1 MKKVLFITYDFPYP
15 TNTGGK
21 NRAYHML
28 KHSGADIKKYL
39 FSFVRDD
46 SWRDSVVEMEKI
58 EVEVVG
64 TRVRKKVNDFTN
76 LLGLFSGGSI
86 FRTLYFSPS
95 ILADLLR
102 IIADK
107 KIDIVHFESFYTAFY
122 ISGKIRNLGV
132 KQVFGTENIE
142 YQVYGEHAKNAI
154 FLLKPLFRFQANK
167 IREEET
173 SLFKKADLCIAVS
186 DADATV
192 AKKYVDE
199 CEVIRN
205 GVDID
210 EFKFNPPK
218 TKKGTKLLFVGN
230 FTYFPNVDAINYF
243 YNSVFRELDDEITL
257 TVIGKK
263 AKDLKLADDKRVV
276 IREFVPEI
284 QDEYKNA
291 DVMVAPI
298 RLGGGTNFKILE
310 AMALGTPVISLP
322 NRLEGLDVRDGKH
335 LVVVIEGSDFKPK
348 LENLLN
354 DLELRKRLAKNAR
367 ELVEHEYSWKVIGN
381 NLNTIWNNL

>member
-1 MKKVLFITYDFPYP
+1 MKKVLFVAYDFPYP

-39 FSFVRDD
+39 FSFVRDG

-58 EVEVVG
+58 GVEVAG
-64 TRVRKKVNDFTN
+64 TEFRTSVRNPKNI
-76 LLGLFSGGSI
+76 LGLLSGNSI
-86 FRTLYFSPS
+86 FRTLYFSRE

-102 IIADK
+102 IVADK
-107 KIDIVHFESFYTAFY
+107 KIDIAHFESFYTAFY
-122 ISGKIRNLGV
+122 ISDEIRNFGV
-132 KQVFGTENIE
+132 KQIFGTENIE
-142 YQVYGEHAKNAI
+142 YSLYDEYAKNAN
-154 FLLKPLFRFQANK
+154 FLLRPLFKLQVDK
-167 IREEET
+167 IKEEET

-192 AKKYVDE
+192 VKKYVNE

-210 EFKFNPPK
+210 AYKFNLPK
-218 TKKGTKLLFVGN
+218 KKKGTELLFVGN

-263 AKDLKLADDKRVV
+263 AKDLKLTDDKRVV
-276 IREFVPEI
+276 IREFVPRI
-284 QDEYKNA
+284 QDEYANA

-298 RLGGGTNFKILE
+298 RFGGGTNFKVLE
-310 AMALGTPVISLP
+310 SMAAGVPVISLP
-322 NRLEGLDVRDGKH
+322 QKLEGLDVKDGEH

-354 DLELRKRLAKNAR
+354 NLDLRRRLARNAR
-367 ELVEHEYSWKVIGN
+367 ELVEHEYSWEVIGN
-381 NLNTIWNNL
+381 NLNTVWNNL

>member
-1 MKKVLFITYDFPYP
+1 MKKVLFVTYDFPYP

-39 FSFVRDD
+39 FSFVRDG

-58 EVEVVG
+58 GVEVVG
-64 TRVRKKVNDFTN
+64 TEFRTSVRNPKNI
-76 LLGLFSGGSI
+76 LGLLSGSSI
-86 FRTLYFSPS
+86 FRTLYFSHE

-122 ISGKIRNLGV
+122 ISDEIKSLGV

-142 YQVYGEHAKNAI
+142 YQVYGEHAKNAN
-154 FLLKPLFRFQANK
+154 FLFKPLFRFQADK
-167 IREEET
+167 IREEEI

-186 DADATV
+186 DIDAKV
-192 AKKYVDE
+192 IREYVDE
-199 CEVIRN
+199 CEVVRN

-210 EFKFNPPK
+210 DFKFNLPK
-218 TKKGTKLLFVGN
+218 NKKGTKLLFVGN

-243 YNSVFRELDDEITL
+243 YDSVFTKLSQDISL
-257 TVIGKK
+257 TIIGKK
-263 AKDLKLADDKRVV
+263 AKDLKCAEDRRVT
-276 IREFVPEI
+276 IKDFVPRI
-284 QDEYKNA
+284 QDEYANA
-291 DVMVAPI
+291 DVMVASI
-298 RLGGGTNFKILE
+298 RLGGGTNFKVLE
-310 AMALGTPVISLP
+310 AMASGTPIISLP

-335 LVVVIEGSDFKPK
+335 LVVVIEGSDFKSK
-348 LENLLN
+348 LANLLN
-354 DLELRKRLAKNAR
+354 NLDLRRRLARNAR
-367 ELVEHEYSWKVIGN
+367 ELVEHEYSWKVIGS
-381 NLNTIWNNL
+381 NLNTVWNNL